1 MPALPD
7 PPTSK
12 RAAAR
17 LVWTLTLLLVAIG
30 LIVAVRRTYVLL
42 SPQEHPRFAAAAALD
57 TGFAAHRLL
66 TLVHVLPAAL
76 LIVLMPLQFV
86 SGIRTRHVA
95 WHRWSGRLL
104 IVLGFV
110 VGTSALVMSYTMAIG
125 GANETA
131 ATTLFAILFL
141 LFLTMGFWN
150 IRQRRIVRH
159 REWMIRAL
167 GVALGIATTR
177 PIVGAFFAARRLS
190 PHEFFGTA
198 FWLGF
203 TLTLL
208 GAETWIHYSGSQ
220 IPAEPAI
227 APHT

>member
-1 MPALPD
+1 MSQIHPVLLPA
-7 PPTSK
+7 SK
-12 RAAAR
+12 RMTR

-30 LIVAVRRTYVLL
+30 FIVAARRTYVLL
-42 SPQEHPRFAAAAALD
+42 VPPEQPRFAAGAALD
-57 TGFAAHRLL
+57 AGFAAHRLL
-66 TLVHVLPAAL
+66 TLVHILPAAL

-86 SGIRTRHVA
+86 NRIRARHIA

-104 IVLGFV
+104 IGLGFV
-110 VGTSALVMSYTMAIG
+110 VGTSALVMSYTTAIG

-141 LFLTMGFWN
+141 FFLSMGFWN

-159 REWMIRAL
+159 REWMIRAF

-208 GAETWIHYSGSQ
+208 AAEAWIHYSGSQ
-220 IPAEPAI
+220 E
-227 APHT
+227 